1 MRHPCFLALALC
13 FALCC
18 GCGKSRPP
26 LAGGKPVRYW
36 IEALQSPDA
45 KIRKQAAFKLGNV
58 GPSDPN
64 ALPALLEAL
73 NDGDATVRREA
84 ILAVLK
90 CGIEART
97 AVPTLRA
104 VQQTDPNGQV
114 RQCAAQALAR
124 LLEN

>member
-1 MRHPCFLALALC
+1 M
-13 FALCC
+13 
-18 GCGKSRPP
+18 
-26 LAGGKPVRYW
+26 RYW
-36 IEALQSPDA
+36 IEALQSPEA

-64 ALPALLEAL
+64 ALPALLAAL
-73 NDGDATVRREA
+73 NDGDASVRREA

-104 VQQTDPNGQV
+104 LQQHDPNEQV
-114 RQCAAQALAR
+114 RQCAAKAVER